1 MNILIVDDELGKAQ
15 EISRVFLDAEVSADI
30 VHESTAVSARKRMRA
45 QDFDIIIIDLNLPD
59 GFNDK
64 ASDEGGIALLDL
76 LLLDEHIRLPKDVF
90 FITGKEE
97 LVKEARLKASE
108 RGAVLWQYESQSTTW
123 KSMLLGRAKYILNR
137 RARTADCIKVDVAII
152 TALHTPELD
161 AVLALDYGWRSK
173 RFAGDPTTY
182 HFGSLNRGGE
192 IISFVAVCASRKGM
206 PSAAALSAKVTA
218 LFSPQYLMMLGICAG
233 IPGKVNLGDVVV
245 ADPTW
250 DYGSGK
256 RALDNNRSP
265 VFYAAAYQVALDP
278 HLRQLVAELARDQ
291 QVIRELRGN
300 WGGDTPKGSLS
311 AHVGPMASG
320 ASVISDDVESRNIVL
335 QHREVVAIE
344 MEAYAVMAAVEYS
357 ISPKPKAIAIKSV
370 CDYADEHKNDDWQ
383 KYAAYTSAAFA
394 DKLFRHLDFC
404 VQRP

>member
-1 MNILIVDDELGKAQ
+1 
-15 EISRVFLDAEVSADI
+15 
-30 VHESTAVSARKRMRA
+30 
-45 QDFDIIIIDLNLPD
+45 
-59 GFNDK
+59 
-64 ASDEGGIALLDL
+64 
-76 LLLDEHIRLPKDVF
+76 
-90 FITGKEE
+90 
-97 LVKEARLKASE
+97 
-108 RGAVLWQYESQSTTW
+108 
-123 KSMLLGRAKYILNR
+123 
-137 RARTADCIKVDVAII
+137 
-152 TALHTPELD
+152 
-161 AVLALDYGWRSK
+161 
-173 RFAGDPTTY
+173 
-182 HFGSLNRGGE
+182 
-192 IISFVAVCASRKGM
+192 M